1 LRKALADAGITNE
14 RVDLVAPFG
23 TGTID
28 YDAAEATA
36 WGEVFG
42 SRLSRIPAVTT
53 RGALGINGAGTG
65 AIDFA
70 ATVMALANNTVPPSL
85 NTSSPDPASR
95 FHFVGDDP
103 RDARITHAVTVS
115 YALAGGQTAA
125 LVVRKVE
132 E

>member
-1 LRKALADAGITNE
+1 M
-14 RVDLVAPFG
+14 
-23 TGTID
+23 
-28 YDAAEATA
+28 
-36 WGEVFG
+36 
-42 SRLSRIPAVTT
+42 TT

-70 ATVMALANNTVPPSL
+70 ATVMALARNTVPPSL
-85 NTSSPDPASR
+85 NTSNPDPASR

-103 RDARITHAVTVS
+103 KDARITHAATVS

-132 E
+132 D